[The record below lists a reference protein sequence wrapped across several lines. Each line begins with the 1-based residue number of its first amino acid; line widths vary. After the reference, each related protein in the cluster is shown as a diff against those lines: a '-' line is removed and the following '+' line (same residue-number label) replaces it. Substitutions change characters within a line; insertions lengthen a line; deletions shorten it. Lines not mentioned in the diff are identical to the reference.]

1 MVHPCI
7 GHAESVVASRVPYLP
22 EQVGTGVT
30 NVTRSLQSGAAGSR
44 AALRG
49 FRAALLAALR
59 CHPGSPAWQRCCQQG
74 SPAPIH
80 GSPAL
85 PSWQPCA
92 AILAALRC
100 HPGSP
105 ARQQRCHPAALRGSP
120 ARQPWWQ
127 QGCHAGSPA
136 RHRQPCAAA
145 PGVAYF
151 ARFGAG
157 RVPRP
162 FTLRTLKT
170 AKHTR
175 GCEGPEQVL
184 RCRHR
189 HPDEGS
195 VPSGC
200 GDPARVRDSAVTLH
214 TQGLLLDARD
224 RSTSDYCHRMK
235 RRCQR
240 AARKARQPCADAGQP
255 CAAAGLPAGQQRCH
269 AGSPALPSW
278 QPCTGGL
285 AALLAALRGSRAAA
299 KAALRCQ
306 LGSPAGLQGCPAGSP
321 AAAPL

>member
-1 MVHPCI
+1 MCR
-7 GHAESVVASRVPYLP
+7 EMQLSW
-22 EQVGTGVT
+22 
-30 NVTRSLQSGAAGSR
+30 
-44 AALRG
+44 
-49 FRAALLAALR
+49 FRAATMQESGRKMCFLRGANCPPFASSNIASPWPQAAYSR
-59 CHPGSPAWQRCCQQG
+59 NRCCKCDAATTEWCGWQQG
-74 SPAPIH
+74 CPARFQGCPA

-85 PSWQPCA
+85 PPRQPCVAAGLPAGQPCADSRQPCA

-170 AKHTR
+170 VKRTR

-184 RCRHR
+184 RCRRR
-189 HPDEGS
+189 H
-195 VPSGC
+195 
-200 GDPARVRDSAVTLH
+200 
-214 TQGLLLDARD
+214 
-224 RSTSDYCHRMK
+224 
-235 RRCQR
+235 
-240 AARKARQPCADAGQP
+240 
-255 CAAAGLPAGQQRCH
+255 
-269 AGSPALPSW
+269 
-278 QPCTGGL
+278 
-285 AALLAALRGSRAAA
+285 
-299 KAALRCQ
+299 
-306 LGSPAGLQGCPAGSP
+306 
-321 AAAPL
+321 APG